1 MSYRMAERLK
11 LWAVVLVCLNL
22 VGIFFCLVWLLW
34 LALRGWL

>member
-22 VGIFFCLVWLLW
+22 VGICLVWLLW